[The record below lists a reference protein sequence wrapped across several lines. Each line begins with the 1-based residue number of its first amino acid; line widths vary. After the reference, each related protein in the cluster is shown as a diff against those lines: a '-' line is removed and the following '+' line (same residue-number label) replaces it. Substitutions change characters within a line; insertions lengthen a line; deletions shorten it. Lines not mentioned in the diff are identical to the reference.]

1 MTTCKSCYF
10 SLMSFSA
17 EKLRLQEEL
26 FKLKSQRKDHESRK
40 MHLLNKAKVLQSRA
54 TKFKTKV

>member
-1 MTTCKSCYF
+1 
-10 SLMSFSA
+10 MSFSA